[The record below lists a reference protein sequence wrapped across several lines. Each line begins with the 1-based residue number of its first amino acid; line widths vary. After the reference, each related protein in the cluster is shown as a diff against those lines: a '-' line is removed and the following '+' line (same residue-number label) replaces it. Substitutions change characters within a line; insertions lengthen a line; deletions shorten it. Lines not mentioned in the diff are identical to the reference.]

1 VAKKKKT
8 KKEKFKTKLV
18 DKFDDEDF
26 FDDCPVCGAMK
37 FAQKH
42 GRMPTPEELKE
53 AFKKAKKKGAVVG
66 GEWLEKSDNLKDDKQ
81 N

>member
-1 VAKKKKT
+1 
-8 KKEKFKTKLV
+8 
-18 DKFDDEDF
+18 
-26 FDDCPVCGAMK
+26 MK

-66 GEWLEKSDNLKDDKQ
+66 GEWLEKSDNLKDGK
-81 N
+81 